1 MPTTPNTAHPS
12 FGLTI
17 EGIRKG
23 ISKFRNRVLGR
34 VFQELGLIGHWGSGI
49 QRMTAACHDR
59 GLAAPE
65 FEEIGTYF
73 RVTLSAIRRR
83 APAKDERD
91 QAILD
96 ALAASSELTSHLP
109 HRGANRAISTR
120 YPHASRLPRRA
131 AWPQPNE
138 AGTRLVGTDTSLPH
152 SPSVGKSADVA
163 RKSACATVCASESPA
178 PPQKILAGCE
188 DLMQV

>member
-12 FGLTI
+12 FGLPI
-17 EGIRKG
+17 EDIRKG

-49 QRMTAACHDR
+49 QRMTAAYHDR

-73 RVTLSAIRRR
+73 RVTLSAIRPR

-96 ALAASSELTSHLP
+96 ALAASSEVGLSTSHIAERIGLSP
-109 HRGANRAISTR
+109 RATR
-120 YPHASRLPRRA
+120 
-131 AWPQPNE
+131 
-138 AGTRLVGTDTSLPH
+138 TRL
-152 SPSVGKSADVA
+152 
-163 RKSACATVCASESPA
+163 ACRAEQHGRNQTRRG
-178 PPQKILAGCE
+178 QG
-188 DLMQV
+188 